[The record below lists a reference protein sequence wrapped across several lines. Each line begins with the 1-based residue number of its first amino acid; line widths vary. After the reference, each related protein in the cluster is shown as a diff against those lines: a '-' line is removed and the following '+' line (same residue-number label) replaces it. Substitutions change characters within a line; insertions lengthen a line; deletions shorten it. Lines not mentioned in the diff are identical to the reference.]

1 MKRIAGF
8 CLCVILACVMLTACT
23 DNHVDNEDTITLN
36 FINNEV
42 TKLVQKD
49 YVLKGD
55 KEDVAALIEEVLYE
69 LSIFPEDMSYIP
81 PLNQGFNVDS
91 FEVNEGK
98 LVLNLSSQYGDLDRA
113 NEILTRASLVKTL
126 TQLDGINYIQFKVG
140 GLVLMDS
147 SGNPVGVLSSDSF
160 IDNESSQINQMAET
174 SIKLYFTNNDGDKLI
189 GVTRTLTY
197 NTNVSIEKLVV
208 EQLIAGPSSE
218 LTEVYP
224 TINPDTRLLNV
235 TVKDG
240 ICYVNFNNTFLVQTY
255 NVTAETT
262 IYSIVNSL
270 IELPGV
276 NKVQISIDGDSTIT
290 YKETLSLTTPFER
303 NLDILFTAE

>member
-1 MKRIAGF
+1 MKRIICF
-8 CLCVILACVMLTACT
+8 CLSVMLACVMLTSCKN
-23 DNHVDNEDTITLN
+23 DSMNNEDTITLN
-36 FINNEV
+36 FINNDV
-42 TKLVQKD
+42 TKLIPKD
-49 YVLKGD
+49 YELKGD
-55 KEDVAALIEEVLYE
+55 KEDVSALIEEVLYE
-69 LSIFPEDMSYIP
+69 LSLFPEDRSYIP
-81 PLNQGFNVDS
+81 PLNQGFVVES

-98 LVLNLSSQYGDLDRA
+98 LVLNLSSQYSDLDRA
-113 NEILTRASLVKTL
+113 SEILTRASLVKTL

-147 SGNPVGVLSSDSF
+147 TGNPIGVLSSDSF

-174 SIKLYFTNNDGDKLI
+174 SIKLYFANDEGNRLL

-197 NTNVSIEKLVV
+197 NTNVSVEKLVV
-208 EQLIAGPSSE
+208 EQLIAGPSPE
-218 LTEVYP
+218 LSEVYP
-224 TINPDTRLLNV
+224 TINPETGLLNV

-240 ICYVNFNNTFLVQTY
+240 ICYVNFNNTFLTQPY

-290 YKETLSLTTPFER
+290 YKETISLTTPFER
-303 NLDILFTAE
+303 NLDMLFAAE